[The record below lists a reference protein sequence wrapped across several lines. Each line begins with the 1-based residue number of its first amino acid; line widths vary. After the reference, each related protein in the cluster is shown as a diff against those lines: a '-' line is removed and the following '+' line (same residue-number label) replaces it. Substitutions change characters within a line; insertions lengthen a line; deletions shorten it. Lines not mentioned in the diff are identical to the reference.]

1 VKERETLLQLT
12 MLYIDWTTLSRSY
25 SQSLKV
31 IKVNFGISGRLIT
44 VNHLNHLSI
53 QPVNTDFILS
63 YMCTYLFSLRK
74 CLRFICT
81 YNGDTSTVRLAK
93 QHYYMNTE

>member
-31 IKVNFGISGRLIT
+31 IKVNFGIIWKAYHSKPFEPSVHSAGQYRFYLILH
-44 VNHLNHLSI
+44 VYIFI
-53 QPVNTDFILS
+53 QFAKMFAI
-63 YMCTYLFSLRK
+63 YLH
-74 CLRFICT
+74 I
-81 YNGDTSTVRLAK
+81 
-93 QHYYMNTE
+93 